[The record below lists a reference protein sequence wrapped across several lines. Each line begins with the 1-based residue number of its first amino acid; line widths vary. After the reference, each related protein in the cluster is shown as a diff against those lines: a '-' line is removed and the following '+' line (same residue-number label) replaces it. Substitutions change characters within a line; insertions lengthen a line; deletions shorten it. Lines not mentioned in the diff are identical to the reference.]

1 MQTLHVE
8 NDYHKYL
15 RHHHINC
22 VQIAI
27 LPIKKCVVYKIE
39 TKVKDTKRTFELISQ
54 KQTGNVTRK
63 TKTVQKKKN
72 KYIYREREKNQGL
85 SKINKKTVK
94 HSLHQVFFESI
105 TNNHRFDHIESDFL
119 ESSSNKLILKFTN
132 SLFLCCIWSYNLP
145 FCYNSAQMTTHTK
158 GKPLNFKL

>member
-39 TKVKDTKRTFELISQ
+39 TKAKDTKGTFELISQ

-72 KYIYREREKNQGL
+72 KYIYIEREK
-85 SKINKKTVK
+85 
-94 HSLHQVFFESI
+94 
-105 TNNHRFDHIESDFL
+105 
-119 ESSSNKLILKFTN
+119 
-132 SLFLCCIWSYNLP
+132 
-145 FCYNSAQMTTHTK
+145 TK
-158 GKPLNFKL
+158 D